1 MKSSLWLLAPIFA
14 LGQVRQIAT
23 LPLEPKA
30 LAVDSAGNIFMA
42 GNSRYSVIDNSASL
56 PALNRYRNRAIVV
69 SAGARITS
77 HFRASV
83 GAPVHVGQASACALK
98 GQITSRG
105 RTHSN
110 S

>member
-1 MKSSLWLLAPIFA
+1 MKSRLWLLAPIFA
-14 LGQVRQIAT
+14 LGQVRQIAI

-42 GNSRYSVIDNSASL
+42 GNTRYSVIDNSASL

-77 HFRASV
+77 HFRAKCGGASPCGAGFSV
-83 GAPVHVGQASACALK
+83 CPKGADYQWGKDPLE
-98 GQITSRG
+98 
-105 RTHSN
+105 
-110 S
+110 